1 MTSNGRQIHHTC
13 CARHGKE
20 PLTGVERLKKIGVIG
35 AGSWGTTLADLLAK
49 KGHEVMLWV
58 HEADGVEELKRT
70 RINSLYLP
78 GIQLSQR
85 LGFTG
90 SLEEAVCGK
99 ELILSVTPSQV
110 TRAVLRKALPHIEET
125 AVIVNASKGI
135 ELETLLTISQVCAE
149 ILPPA
154 LFKNYCVLSGPS
166 FAREVA
172 QEMPTAIV
180 AAAADKKISV
190 RVQEAFSTRYLRV
203 YTNSDVIGVELGG
216 SIKNVVSIA
225 AGISDGLGLGYNTRA
240 ALITRG
246 LAEMARL
253 GAALGAQPGTFAG
266 LAGMG
271 DLVLTCTGDL
281 SRNRTVGMKLG
292 EGMRLSKILGDMRM
306 VAEGV
311 KTTQSAYSL
320 ARRLN
325 VDMPITEKVY
335 QILYED
341 KPARHAVMELM
352 TRDLKSEDT

>member
-1 MTSNGRQIHHTC
+1 M
-13 CARHGKE
+13 
-20 PLTGVERLKKIGVIG
+20 KIGVIG
-35 AGSWGTTLADLLAK
+35 AGSWGTTLAELLAK
-49 KGHEVMLWV
+49 RGQEVVLWA
-58 HEADGVEELKRT
+58 HEAKSVEEMKRT

-78 GIQLSQR
+78 GVVLAEG
-85 LGFTG
+85 LEFTG
-90 SLEEAVCGK
+90 SLQEAVSGK
-99 ELILSVTPSQV
+99 ELILSVTPSQL
-110 TRAVLRKALPHIEET
+110 TREVLQKALPFIDKN
-125 AVIVNASKGI
+125 AIIVSASKGI
-135 ELETLLTISQVCAE
+135 ELDSLLTMSQVCAQ
-149 ILPPA
+149 ILPA
-154 LFKNYCVLSGPS
+154 AIFDNYCVLSGPS

-180 AAAADKKISV
+180 AAAARPEISV
-190 RVQEAFSTRYLRV
+190 RVQEAFSTNYFRV
-203 YTNSDVIGVELGG
+203 YTKSDVIGVELGG
-216 SIKNVVSIA
+216 SIKNVISIA
-225 AGISDGLGLGYNTRA
+225 AGISDGLGLGHNTRA

-253 GAALGAQPGTFAG
+253 GAALGARASTFAG

-292 EGMRLSKILGDMRM
+292 EGMRLNGILAEMHM

-352 TRDLKSEDT
+352 ARDLKSEDS

>member
-1 MTSNGRQIHHTC
+1 M
-13 CARHGKE
+13 
-20 PLTGVERLKKIGVIG
+20 KIGVIG
-35 AGSWGTTLADLLAK
+35 AGSWGTTLANLLAK
-49 KGHEVMLWV
+49 KGQEVVLWA
-58 HEADGVEELKRT
+58 HEAHGVEEMKRT

-78 GIQLSQR
+78 GIVLSER
-85 LGFTG
+85 LDYTDNLKETV
-90 SLEEAVCGK
+90 SGK
-99 ELILSVTPSQV
+99 DLVLSVTPSQV
-110 TRAVLRKALPHIEET
+110 TREVLQKALPFIDET
-125 AVIVNASKGI
+125 TIIVSASKGI
-135 ELETLLTISQVCAE
+135 ELESLLTMSQVCAQ

-154 LFKNYCVLSGPS
+154 LFSKFCVLSGPS

-180 AAAADKKISV
+180 AAALDPEISV
-190 RVQEAFSTRYLRV
+190 RVQDAFSTGYFRV
-203 YTNSDVIGVELGG
+203 YTKSDVIGVELGG
-216 SIKNVVSIA
+216 SIKNVISIA
-225 AGISDGLGLGYNTRA
+225 AGISDGLGLGHNTRA

-253 GAALGAQPGTFAG
+253 GAALGALPSTFAG

-292 EGMRLSKILGDMRM
+292 EGKRLNEILAEMRM

-311 KTTQSAYSL
+311 KTTQSAYCL

-352 TRDLKSEDT
+352 ARDLKSEDT

>member
-1 MTSNGRQIHHTC
+1 M
-13 CARHGKE
+13 
-20 PLTGVERLKKIGVIG
+20 KIGVIG
-35 AGSWGTTLADLLAK
+35 AGSWGTTLADLVAK
-49 KGHEVMLWV
+49 RGQEVVLWA
-58 HEADGVEELKRT
+58 HEAKSVEEMKRT

-78 GIQLSQR
+78 GVVLAEG
-85 LGFTG
+85 LEFTG
-90 SLEEAVCGK
+90 SLQEAVSGK
-99 ELILSVTPSQV
+99 ELILSVTPSQL
-110 TRAVLRKALPHIEET
+110 TREVLQKALPFIDEN
-125 AVIVNASKGI
+125 AIIVSASKGI
-135 ELETLLTISQVCAE
+135 ELDSLLTMSQVCAQ
-149 ILPPA
+149 ILPAA
-154 LFKNYCVLSGPS
+154 LFDNYCVLSGPS

-180 AAAADKKISV
+180 AAAARPEISV
-190 RVQEAFSTRYLRV
+190 RVQEAFSTNYFRV
-203 YTNSDVIGVELGG
+203 YTKSDVIGVELGG
-216 SIKNVVSIA
+216 SIKNVISIA
-225 AGISDGLGLGYNTRA
+225 AGISDGLGLGHNTRA

-253 GAALGAQPGTFAG
+253 GAALGARASTFAG

-292 EGMRLSKILGDMRM
+292 EGMRLNGILAEMHM

-352 TRDLKSEDT
+352 ARDLKSEDS